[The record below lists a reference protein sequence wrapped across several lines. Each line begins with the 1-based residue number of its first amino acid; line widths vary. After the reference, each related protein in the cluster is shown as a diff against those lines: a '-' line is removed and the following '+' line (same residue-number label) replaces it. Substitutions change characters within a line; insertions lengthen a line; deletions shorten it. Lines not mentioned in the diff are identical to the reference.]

1 MARAFEKEPSTRNWK
16 MSLAYSSCSMLE
28 LKITLAAGAG
38 AKGSYSNEAA
48 VGFSGEEV
56 ASV

>member
-1 MARAFEKEPSTRNWK
+1 